1 MRITFTDN
9 GSFDIEDSI
18 VPFFHL
24 LDGHSDSVWD
34 LILQQTQ
41 RLLTD
46 QLRSDLAHRLVGNS
60 ILIVILRT
68 VWQILKQQLRHLVR
82 ILVSQSR
89 NRNDLRKWTDI
100 FIGIDGLGNDLL
112 VFHGID
118 LVDRQN
124 HRGFHLG

>member
-9 GSFDIEDSI
+9 GSFDIKDSI

-24 LDGHSDSVWD
+24 LDGHGDSVWD

-46 QLRSDLAHRLVGNS
+46 QLCSDLAHRLVSNG
-60 ILIVILRT
+60 I
-68 VWQILKQQLRHLVR
+68 WQISKQQLRHLVR
-82 ILVSQSR
+82 ILVSQSGD
-89 NRNDLRKWTDI
+89 RNDLRKWTDI

-112 VFHGID
+112 VFHSIN
-118 LVDRQN
+118 LVDCQN
-124 HRGFHLG
+124 HRCFHLG

>member
-1 MRITFTDN
+1 M
-9 GSFDIEDSI
+9 
-18 VPFFHL
+18 
-24 LDGHSDSVWD
+24 WD

-89 NRNDLRKWTDI
+89 DRNDLRKWTDI